1 MRVLKSLMCLLAAF
15 VCAVAFAQT
24 PPAATP
30 YAVRAFGAV
39 GDGVAK
45 DTAAVQK
52 TIDACAAGGGGTVY
66 FAPGA
71 YLCGSLRLKS
81 HVTLYLDTAAVIKGS
96 KDIADYDPY
105 EELEFENDADRET
118 SFFHQSLIWGEGVEH
133 IGIVGSGTIDSN
145 YEHRGGPKAI
155 GLKHC
160 SYVEIRGIHVI
171 NIPNY
176 AISMLGTDY
185 VNVDGVTIQNG
196 YADGID
202 PDSCQN
208 VRISNCHIETF
219 DDAIVPKASFSL
231 GERRAC
237 ENITVTNS
245 FLGSACNAFKLGT
258 ESGGDFKRIA
268 VSNCVMSGLKGRRPA
283 ISGISLESVDGSNI
297 DGVAISNCTMVDCR
311 APVFIRLGNRGRDMD
326 TPTPG
331 TVRNISISNIVATGA
346 SLSCSIAGIPG
357 HAIEGV
363 TLSDLRIR
371 FIGGGPH
378 RSDNEPIPEYADE
391 YPEATMFGGLPS
403 YGLFARHVAGLTLR
417 NVQLFCDDGY
427 WVLGDVPSGKVR
439 WRVDGGMP
447 DPATLSAP
455 GHAVVCDDVVDLVI
469 DDLKAQA
476 SPDGASVLRLIDVRD
491 AAVRNSSAPKDTTAY
506 LEVAGSRTAGI
517 AVTGNDFSRAQTGV
531 KVDPGVPAG
540 QVKSAANIDQ

>member
-1 MRVLKSLMCLLAAF
+1 MRTLASALLLVF
-15 VCAVAFAQT
+15 CAMAIAQT
-24 PPAATP
+24 SLPPSSP

-52 TIDACAAGGGGTVY
+52 AIDACSAGGGGTVY
-66 FAPGA
+66 FAPGS
-71 YLCGSLRLKS
+71 YLCGSLHLKS
-81 HVTLYLDTAAVIKGS
+81 NVTLYLDTAAVIKGS

-105 EELEFENDADRET
+105 EELGFENDADRET

-145 YEHRGGPKAI
+145 YEHRGGPKAV
-155 GLKHC
+155 GLKRC
-160 SYVEIRGIHVI
+160 KYVEIRGIHVI

-185 VNVDGVTIQNG
+185 VTIDGVTIQNG
-196 YADGID
+196 FADGID
-202 PDSCQN
+202 PDACQN

-237 ENITVTNS
+237 ENITVTNC
-245 FLGSACNAFKLGT
+245 FLGTACSAFKLGT

-268 VSNCVMSGLKGRRPA
+268 VSNCVMSGLEGRRPA

-297 DGVAISNCTMVDCR
+297 DGVVISNCTMVDCR

-331 TVRNISISNIVATGA
+331 TVRNISINNIVSTGA
-346 SLSCSIAGIPG
+346 SLSCSVAGLPG
-357 HAIEGV
+357 HNIEGV
-363 TLSDLRIR
+363 TLSDIR
-371 FIGGGPH
+371 VRFVGGGPH
-378 RSDNEPIPEYADE
+378 RSDEEVIPEYADE

-403 YGLFARHVAGLTLR
+403 YGLYARHVAGLTLR
-417 NVQLFCDDGY
+417 NVQVFCEKDY
-427 WVLGDVPSGKVR
+427 WVLSEVRSGKIR

-447 DPATLSAP
+447 EPAALSDP
-455 GHAVVCDDVVDLVI
+455 GHAVVCDDVTGLVI

-476 SPDGASVLRLIDVRD
+476 SPDGASVMRLINVRD
-491 AAVRNSSAPKDTTAY
+491 AMVRNSAAPANAAVFV
-506 LEVAGSRTAGI
+506 EVAGEQSAGI
-517 AVTGNDFSRAQTGV
+517 ALLGNDFSRAQ
-531 KVDPGVPAG
+531 AG
-540 QVKSAANIDQ
+540 LKLDAKTSAEVVRAAGNLEK